1 MTKIGNW
8 NPKERLSPTKT
19 KTWKIR
25 KYNKNVLEGP
35 LHRHRLN
42 SVCKTSPWRH
52 YHHAT
57 SVHRDE
63 APGFYLYFSK
73 VRKFFLVLHLSSACY
88 GLGSLFPRTQLG
100 NLHFSAQGLG
110 SVSWKRECVRPLPF
124 EGFTPVA
131 AVEDEELRV
140 TILEKDLQGDVLCRE
155 STVSTNDSSLP
166 CGLLG

>member
-1 MTKIGNW
+1 MLPQST
-8 NPKERLSPTKT
+8 EMRL
-19 KTWKIR
+19 
-25 KYNKNVLEGP
+25 
-35 LHRHRLN
+35 
-42 SVCKTSPWRH
+42 
-52 YHHAT
+52 
-57 SVHRDE
+57 
-63 APGFYLYFSK
+63 PGFYLYFVSK

-110 SVSWKRECVRPLPF
+110 SVSWKGECVRPLPF

-131 AVEDEELRV
+131 VVEDEELRV
-140 TILEKDLQGDVLCRE
+140 TILEKDLQGDVLCKE